1 MTVTAGTREKGR
13 CIADPLVI
21 LWYITRFI
29 HCQEQSDNKL
39 FIRHRSAILE
49 TCSGAM
55 PETGDAGQCNHDR

>member
-1 MTVTAGTREKGR
+1 LM
-13 CIADPLVI
+13 I

-39 FIRHRSAILE
+39 FIRHRSAILG

-55 PETGDAGQCNHDR
+55 PETGDAGQCNHNR